1 MAPPVM
7 RWLRRNGLMVKP
19 EFSLPWG
26 ICDLVGVKLD
36 QIKVKRRLS
45 YGQTRPVGPLQR
57 LLILSRIPDCDSG
70 KSIGLE
76 RLANE
81 LSHNIEVEVLLRE
94 LDTLVRNRFV
104 KSTKRGSFQK
114 LNGWAPLHFR
124 IAAVE
129 LKLSRISEAIDQAL
143 SNRTFATDSHVALP
157 RNCALRLARSDRAS
171 SLTLGGIGLLA
182 VSHHACWELIKPSIT
197 KGTCDEI
204 IRSHVV
210 ERFWR
215 TRDS

>member
-1 MAPPVM
+1 MAAPVV
-7 RWLRRNGLMVKP
+7 RWLRRKGLMVKS

-26 ICDLVGVKLD
+26 ICDLVGVRLD
-36 QIKVKRRLS
+36 PLKVKRRLS
-45 YGQTRPVGPLQR
+45 YGQTRPVGPLLR

-70 KSIGLE
+70 KSIGLK

-81 LSHNIEVEVLLRE
+81 LSHNVETGLLLRE
-94 LDTLVRNRFV
+94 LDTLVRDRFV
-104 KSTKRGSFQK
+104 KSTDRGSFQK

-124 IAAVE
+124 IVAVE
-129 LKLSRISEAIDQAL
+129 LKLSRISDAIDQAL
-143 SNRTFATDSHVALP
+143 SNRTFATESYVALP
-157 RNCALRLARSDRAS
+157 RNCALRLSRSDRAS
-171 SLTLGGIGLLA
+171 NLKRSGIGLLA
-182 VSHHACWELIKPSIT
+182 VSHRACWELLKPT
-197 KGTCDEI
+197 VTEGTCDEI